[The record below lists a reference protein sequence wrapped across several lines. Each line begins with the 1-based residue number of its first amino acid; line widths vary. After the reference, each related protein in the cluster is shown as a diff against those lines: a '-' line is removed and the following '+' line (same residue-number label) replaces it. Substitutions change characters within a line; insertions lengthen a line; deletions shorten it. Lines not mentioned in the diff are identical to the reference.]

1 MGVAQAVG
9 TSPSRTTVRELLAK
23 GNPAC
28 TGTAAKVEGVV
39 STWKGT
45 VKDRV
50 GASADE
56 AKVWVAEA
64 PGSVSP
70 LSARFTVR
78 VAGMEAPVSVDT
90 VLWKEASLIKDKKIE
105 SG

>member
-9 TSPSRTTVRELLAK
+9 TSPSRTTVKELLAK

-28 TGTAAKVEGVV
+28 TGTAVKVDGVV

-50 GASADE
+50 EASAE
-56 AKVWVAEA
+56 VVKVWVAEA
-64 PGSVSP
+64 PGRVAP
-70 LSARFTVR
+70 FRARFTVR
-78 VAGMEAPVSVDT
+78 VAGMDSPDWVDT
-90 VLWKEASLIKDKKIE
+90 VLWKEA
-105 SG
+105 

>member
-1 MGVAQAVG
+1 MYGEGRSPPLGVAQAVG

-50 GASADE
+50 EASADE

-64 PGSVSP
+64 PGSVAP

-90 VLWKEASLIKDKKIE
+90 VLWKEAW
-105 SG
+105 

>member
-9 TSPSRTTVRELLAK
+9 TSPSRTTVKELLAK

-28 TGTAAKVEGVV
+28 TGTAVKVEGVV

-50 GASADE
+50 EASADE
-56 AKVWVAEA
+56 AKVAEA
-64 PGSVSP
+64 PGSVAP

-90 VLWKEASLIKDKKIE
+90 VLWKEAW
-105 SG
+105 